1 MVTGGNRDD
10 RTCQD
15 YEDGLATSWVTE
27 PLSDVA
33 TLNKSPFPP
42 CLCYFLSL
50 IDQIKMVAELG
61 LLAARI
67 QALTLTTPVAI

>member
-1 MVTGGNRDD
+1 MTVHVKTMKVDL
-10 RTCQD
+10 QPA
-15 YEDGLATSWVTE
+15 GLWNLIV

-42 CLCYFLSL
+42 CLSYFLSL
-50 IDQIKMVAELG
+50 IGLIKMVAELD

-67 QALTLTTPVAI
+67 QALTLRTPVAI